1 MCNGQNR
8 QAIFGHAFP
17 LPSCC
22 KRVSRENPTTRH
34 GLGGNEGRK
43 PLLDMGMVIIQSVVV
58 FFSFWG
64 VVDFKG
70 KILVPLST
78 YIFYFLIVP

>member
-17 LPSCC
+17 LPT
-22 KRVSRENPTTRH
+22 VAAREYQGKIQRPVMDW
-34 GLGGNEGRK
+34 GGNEGRK
-43 PLLDMGMVIIQSVVV
+43 PLLDMGMVIISQSVVV

-78 YIFYFLIVP
+78 FSIF

>member
-1 MCNGQNR
+1 MGKIGKPFLDMLFLCPVAAAREYRG
-8 QAIFGHAFP
+8 
-17 LPSCC
+17 
-22 KRVSRENPTTRH
+22 ENPTRPVMDW
-34 GLGGNEGRK
+34 GGNEGRK

-78 YIFYFLIVP
+78 FSIF

>member
-1 MCNGQNR
+1 MGKIGKPFLDMLFLCPQLLQESIEGKSND
-8 QAIFGHAFP
+8 
-17 LPSCC
+17 PSWI
-22 KRVSRENPTTRH
+22 
-34 GLGGNEGRK
+34 GGGNEGRK
-43 PLLDMGMVIIQSVVV
+43 PLLDMGMVIISQSVVV

-78 YIFYFLIVP
+78 FSIS

>member
-1 MCNGQNR
+1 MGKIGKPFLDMLFLCPQLLQESIEGKSNDPSWIGGQW
-8 QAIFGHAFP
+8 G
-17 LPSCC
+17 
-22 KRVSRENPTTRH
+22 E
-34 GLGGNEGRK
+34 K